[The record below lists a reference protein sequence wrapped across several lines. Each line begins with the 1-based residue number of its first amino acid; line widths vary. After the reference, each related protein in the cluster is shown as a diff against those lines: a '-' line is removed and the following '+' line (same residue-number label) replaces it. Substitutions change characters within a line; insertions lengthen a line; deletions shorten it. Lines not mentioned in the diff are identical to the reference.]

1 MNKYTHLHRLADGP
15 TLPVLDILAALLGH
29 VLALLPGHL
38 LVGGLLLLSAVL
50 DRLLGALLGGLR
62 LVDSLLH
69 VAALLLGHAAAALG
83 MLLGEASEGEDEAR
97 DENNLHLEKLG
108 ELLLMTEAELH

>member
-1 MNKYTHLHRLADGP
+1 MYTHLHRLADGP

-50 DRLLGALLGGLR
+50 DRLLGALLGAHSF
-62 LVDSLLH
+62 VNSLLH
-69 VAALLLGHAAAALG
+69 VTTALMRNATAVLLLRGLKLR
-83 MLLGEASEGEDEAR
+83 LLNSGYGAF
-97 DENNLHLEKLG
+97 EKPKLK
-108 ELLLMTEAELH
+108 T